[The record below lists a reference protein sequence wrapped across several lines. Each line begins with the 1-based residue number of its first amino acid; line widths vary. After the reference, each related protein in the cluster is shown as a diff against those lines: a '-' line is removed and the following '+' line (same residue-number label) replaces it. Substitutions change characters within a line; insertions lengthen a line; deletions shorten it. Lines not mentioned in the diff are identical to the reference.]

1 MEGLPIFLFA
11 HTLTQQ
17 SRNNKNKKKIKQKP
31 KIEWESNKNSPTA
44 TGSVATAVVIWF
56 CVCTWPGSYASS
68 RGRIPRWRGII
79 IKASAVRRTAVATSQ
94 TGLVAWIASAGIR
107 IGFAGLWSAPTVR
120 WSIGSG
126 RCVSHWGWLWWFLL
140 FLFRFFGRCL
150 FFAAAF
156 ALLLF
161 DSGRSC
167 CRMIWQEAT
176 LKRFLFGDHFDW
188 STRPHIGR
196 RLGFGCLFGWRSRR
210 CCTHGCRRCGALGW
224 CAGIGAGRTG
234 GFFGSRCCC
243 CAAALWLLRIWCYWS
258 IWMSAV
264 SLTKIMWT
272 GWCCGVIFVHVFDC
286 VRMEVG
292 QCFFCFSFLLGLFW
306 SACICFFFWSISSNW
321 KSFRVFL
328 FISICLFGF
337 YELIDIHTTSTL
349 DINIVGF
356 LSYNV
361 L

>member
-11 HTLTQQ
+11 RTLTQQ

-31 KIEWESNKNSPTA
+31 KIEWKESKNSPTA

-56 CVCTWPGSYASS
+56 CVRTWPRSNASC
-68 RGRIPRWRGII
+68 RGRIPRRRGIVI
-79 IKASAVRRTAVATSQ
+79 EASSVCRTAVATSQ
-94 TGLVAWIASAGIR
+94 TGFVAWIASAGIR
-107 IGFAGLWSAPTVR
+107 IGFASLWSAPTVGWR
-120 WSIGSG
+120 VGFR
-126 RCVSHWGWLWWFLL
+126 RCVPHWGWLWWFLL
-140 FLFRFFGRCL
+140 LFFRFLGRCL

-161 DSGRSC
+161 GSGRSC

-188 STRPHIGR
+188 ATRPHIGR
-196 RLGFGCLFGWRSRR
+196 RLGFGGLLGWCSRR
-210 CCTHGCRRCGALGW
+210 CCTHRCRRCGTLGW
-224 CAGIGAGRTG
+224 CAGIGTGRSG
-234 GFFGSRCCC
+234 GLFGGRCCC
-243 CAAALWLLRIWCYWS
+243 CAMGATAALWLLRIWCYWS

-272 GWCCGVIFVHVFDC
+272 GWCCGVMFVHVFDC

-292 QCFFCFSFLLGLFW
+292 QCFFSFVFLLGHLERVYLLFIF
-306 SACICFFFWSISSNW
+306 CFWSISLNW

-328 FISICLFGF
+328 FVYLVFTNWLTF
-337 YELIDIHTTSTL
+337 TQHRL
-349 DINIVGF
+349 
-356 LSYNV
+356 
-361 L
+361 